1 MWRMIHRSFVAGVV
15 SVVLLTFV
23 ACSSD
28 GESVAVSSPPT
39 SVSSSDHAADWLAVI
54 ASSADP
60 NDLDARRSEVVA
72 ALGANDPR
80 VVLSPGACFTGI
92 ARRYAG
98 GYVLAVVDRSRQLVE
113 GLIRQTQSVVEWS
126 GPVTSSCID

>member
-1 MWRMIHRSFVAGVV
+1 MIHRSFVAAAVG
-15 SVVLLTFV
+15 VVLLTLV
-23 ACSSD
+23 ACSSA
-28 GESVAVSSPPT
+28 GEPIPVSPPTT
-39 SVSSSDHAADWLAVI
+39 SVSSSDHASDWLAVI

-98 GYVLAVVDRSRQLVE
+98 VYVLAVVDRSRQLVE
-113 GLIRQTQSVVEWS
+113 ELIRQTQSDVEWS